1 MLQSMGLQRVGH
13 DMTEQLGNNNNIRR
27 YLNCLQVTKTRN
39 YAVRYLIGGKA
50 TEGKREV
57 SAKEDEDGSKTVV
70 RPAPYVNPWLYSLQ
84 MLVKNSKADVYECAT
99 NEKKERK

>member
-13 DMTEQLGNNNNIRR
+13 DMTEQLDNNNIRR

-39 YAVRYLIGGKA
+39 YAVRCLIGSKA
-50 TEGKREV
+50 AEGKREV

-70 RPAPYVNPWLYSLQ
+70 RPACSL
-84 MLVKNSKADVYECAT
+84 C
-99 NEKKERK
+99 